1 MPFRA
6 AFRTFGCKLN
16 QLETEAL
23 AGAFRDSGALLVP
36 FSESAD
42 VYVVNTCTVT
52 GKAEQKA
59 RREIRRALRTNPRA
73 VVLVTGCWAE
83 LGADEVSALG
93 PRTVVIPGSRK
104 DDAALL
110 ASDLAEAWEKGMDLA
125 EAAERGRDARSGRG
139 HDPFAFRPETFLLH
153 SRASLKVQDGCDNRC
168 AYCRV
173 CLARGPSRSLAP
185 GEVVE
190 RARSLSER
198 GAREIVLTGVNLSQY
213 RSGGLAMPGLLS
225 LLVRETEGVSYRLS
239 SWEPDR
245 VDEEFLAAFSL
256 PRVRNHLHL
265 AVQSGCDA
273 VLARMGRGYR
283 SDAVRRAVR
292 DLRAAKPDP
301 FLGADLIAGFPGETE
316 AEFRTTFDLAAELDF
331 AWIHAFPF
339 SPRPGTKA
347 FGMRPRV
354 AERIA
359 GERVEALLDLGRR
372 GREAYAARSVGRLT
386 RAVLEDPR
394 EEEGP
399 EPSGG
404 GIDFE
409 GGPDPAREACADP
422 GSEEVDVAAGSGAPR
437 VSGIGAAPALPEGD
451 RATAVSAVSDEYL
464 RLEVTGIPEALRRR
478 GAEVACRIAEA
489 FPGAGDLGIP
499 DARAEFVGS

>member
-23 AGAFRDSGALLVP
+23 AGAFRESGAVPVP

-59 RREIRRALRTNPRA
+59 RREIRKALRSNPRA

-83 LGADEVSALG
+83 VGTEEVAALG

-125 EAAERGRDARSGRG
+125 EAAERGRDARAGRA

-153 SRASLKVQDGCDNRC
+153 SRASLKIQDGCDNRC

-173 CLARGPSRSLAP
+173 CLARGPSRSLEP
-185 GEVVE
+185 GGVVE
-190 RARSLSER
+190 RARALAVR

-213 RSGGLAMPGLLS
+213 RAGGLSMAGLLS

-239 SWEPDR
+239 SWEPDK
-245 VDEEFLAAFSL
+245 VDDEFLVAFSL

-265 AVQSGCDA
+265 AVQSGCDS

-283 SDAVRRAVR
+283 AADVRRAVR
-292 DLRAAKPDP
+292 DLRAAKADP

-316 AEFRTTFDLAAELDF
+316 EEFRAGFDLAAELDF

-347 FGMRPRV
+347 FGMRPKV
-354 AERIA
+354 PERTA
-359 GERVEALLDLGRR
+359 GARVEALLDLGRR
-372 GREAYAARSVGRLT
+372 GRGAYAARAVGRLT
-386 RAVLEDPR
+386 RAILEDP
-394 EEEGP
+394 EEEDGAEAAGGAADY
-399 EPSGG
+399 EP
-404 GIDFE
+404 
-409 GGPDPAREACADP
+409 GPDPAREAA
-422 GSEEVDVAAGSGAPR
+422 VAA
-437 VSGIGAAPALPEGD
+437 I
-451 RATAVSAVSDEYL
+451 SDEYL
-464 RLEVTGIPEALRRR
+464 RLEVTGIPESLRRR
-478 GAEVACRIAEA
+478 GAEVSCRIVEA
-489 FPGAGDLGIP
+489 LPGAGDLGIP
-499 DARAEFVGS
+499 DARAEFVRP

>member
-1 MPFRA
+1 VHIRA

-23 AGAFRDSGALLVP
+23 AGAFRESGAVLVP
-36 FSESAD
+36 FSEKAD

-59 RREIRRALRTNPRA
+59 RREIRRALRTNPEA

-83 LGADEVSALG
+83 VGAGEVAALG

-110 ASDLAEAWEKGMDLA
+110 AADLAEAWEKGLDLA
-125 EAAERGRDARSGRG
+125 EAAGRGRDALSGRA

-173 CLARGPSRSLAP
+173 CLARGPSRSLEPA
-185 GEVVE
+185 GVVE
-190 RARSLSER
+190 RARSLAER

-213 RSGGLAMPGLLS
+213 RAGGITLAGLLS
-225 LLVRETEGVSYRLS
+225 LLIRETEGVAYRLS

-245 VDEEFLAAFSL
+245 VDAEFLSAFAL

-283 SDAVRRAVR
+283 SETVRRAVR
-292 DLRAAKPDP
+292 DLRAVKADP
-301 FLGADLIAGFPGETE
+301 FLGADLISGFPGETE
-316 AEFRTTFDLAAELDF
+316 AEFRSTFDLAAELDF
-331 AWIHAFPF
+331 AWLHAFSF
-339 SPRPGTKA
+339 SPRPGTRA
-347 FGMRPRV
+347 FGMRPKV
-354 AERIA
+354 PERAA
-359 GERVEALLDLGRR
+359 GERVEALLALGRR
-372 GREAYAARSVGRLT
+372 GRAAYAARAVGRLT
-386 RAVLEDPR
+386 RAILEDPG
-394 EEEGP
+394 EEDGP
-399 EPSGG
+399 EAAGDSGDYEAG
-404 GIDFE
+404 SA
-409 GGPDPAREACADP
+409 PAR
-422 GSEEVDVAAGSGAPR
+422 VA
-437 VSGIGAAPALPEGD
+437 VQPAI
-451 RATAVSAVSDEYL
+451 SDEYL
-464 RLEVTGIPEALRRR
+464 RLEVTGVPESLRRR

-489 FPGAGDLGIP
+489 LPGAGDLGNP
-499 DARAEFVGS
+499 DARAEFVRL

>member
-23 AGAFRDSGALLVP
+23 AGAFRESGALLAP
-36 FSESAD
+36 FSEPAE

-59 RREIRRALRTNPRA
+59 RREIRRALRTNPQA

-83 LGADEVSALG
+83 VGAGEVAALG
-93 PRTVVIPGSRK
+93 PRTVVIPGGRK
-104 DDAALL
+104 DDVALL

-125 EAAERGRDARSGRG
+125 EAAERGRDALSGRG

-173 CLARGPSRSLAP
+173 CLARGSSRSLAP
-185 GEVVE
+185 GEVVA
-190 RARSLSER
+190 RARSLAER

-213 RSGGLAMPGLLS
+213 RAGGVSMAGLLS
-225 LLVRETEGVSYRLS
+225 LLVRETEGVAYRLS

-245 VDEEFLAAFSL
+245 VDDEFLAAFAL

-265 AVQSGCDA
+265 AVQSGCDT

-283 SDAVRRAVR
+283 AEVVRRAVR
-292 DLRAAKPDP
+292 DLRAAKADP

-354 AERIA
+354 PERTA

-372 GREAYAARSVGRLT
+372 GRAAYAARSVGRLT

-409 GGPDPAREACADP
+409 AGPDPAREACADP
-422 GSEEVDVAAGSGAPR
+422 GSEDVDVAAGSGAPR

-499 DARAEFVGS
+499 DARAEFVPS

>member
-23 AGAFRDSGALLVP
+23 AGAFRESGALLVP
-36 FSESAD
+36 FSEPAE

-59 RREIRRALRTNPRA
+59 RREIRKAQRTNSES

-83 LGADEVSALG
+83 VGAGEVAALG
-93 PRTVVIPGSRK
+93 SRTVVIPGSRK

-125 EAAERGRDARSGRG
+125 DAAERGRDARAGRG
-139 HDPFAFRPETFLLH
+139 HDPFAFRPEIFLLH

-185 GEVVE
+185 REVVG
-190 RARSLSER
+190 RARSLAER

-213 RSGGLAMPGLLS
+213 RAGGLSMAGLLA
-225 LLVRETEGVSYRLS
+225 LLVRETGGVAYRLS

-245 VDEEFLAAFSL
+245 VDDEFLSAFALS
-256 PRVRNHLHL
+256 RVRNHLHL
-265 AVQSGCDA
+265 AVQSGCDS

-283 SDAVRRAVR
+283 SETVRRAVR
-292 DLRAAKPDP
+292 DLRAAKADP
-301 FLGADLIAGFPGETE
+301 FLGADLISGFPGETE

-347 FGMRPRV
+347 FGMRPKV
-354 AERIA
+354 PERIA
-359 GERVEALLDLGRR
+359 GQRVESLLDLGRR
-372 GREAYAARSVGRLT
+372 GRAAYAARTVGRLT
-386 RAVLEDPR
+386 RAVLEDPA
-394 EEEGP
+394 EEDGAEDAGS
-399 EPSGG
+399 EPDYEPGS
-404 GIDFE
+404 
-409 GGPDPAREACADP
+409 DPAREACADSGP
-422 GSEEVDVAAGSGAPR
+422 EDLTGPAGGAEPSAPAALGIVSGPAVQVAA
-437 VSGIGAAPALPEGD
+437 VPA
-451 RATAVSAVSDEYL
+451 TSDEYL
-464 RLEVTGIPEALRRR
+464 RLEVAGVPEALRRR
-478 GAEVACRIAEA
+478 GAEVACRIVEA
-489 FPGAGDLGIP
+489 IPGAGDLGIP
-499 DARAEFVGS
+499 DARAEFVGP